1 MSIIPQF
8 VDEMDDLDKNGR
20 IIVKIEHTYLVTTSI
35 FAYGFQQIKSGMSF
49 LIFKI

>member
-1 MSIIPQF
+1 MKWMI
-8 VDEMDDLDKNGR
+8 LDKNGR

-35 FAYGFQQIKSGMSF
+35 FAYGLQQIKSGMSF